1 MRKIKVSIEGKKR
14 IIDFIFMGN
23 LISLKFMK
31 KDVIKGL
38 KSQLTKFY
46 KDLAILSKN
55 ECKNL

>member
-14 IIDFIFMGN
+14 IIDFIFMGD

-38 KSQLTKFY
+38 KK
-46 KDLAILSKN
+46 ILEDEKN
-55 ECKNL
+55 

>member
-1 MRKIKVSIEGKKR
+1 MADTATDNIGLNKI
-14 IIDFIFMGN
+14 N
-23 LISLKFMK
+23 LAQLR
-31 KDVIKGL
+31 DVIKGL